1 MSFTL
6 KFYTKETFMDFHHL
20 LLGCLVLYANCL
32 HRLRNLIAKQRT
44 EQTTKTK
51 TLLLNIPT
59 GTRDIRIITCFDLL
73 ESYNRVLLLIMSSH
87 AFATHLGIMAET
99 SRLLPSFKH
108 IKIYDRFKLERIF
121 SLQKDLADDDHVN
134 GPNENEPQV
143 EDQVGKT

>member
-1 MSFTL
+1 MDHLVQDIAAAAGGPIEQLLHVLRMPEGSSSFTL
-6 KFYTKETFMDFHHL
+6 KFYTKETFMDFHRL

-73 ESYNRVLLLIMSSH
+73 ESYN
-87 AFATHLGIMAET
+87 
-99 SRLLPSFKH
+99 
-108 IKIYDRFKLERIF
+108 
-121 SLQKDLADDDHVN
+121 
-134 GPNENEPQV
+134 
-143 EDQVGKT
+143 